1 VHHRP
6 VGPPFTARL
15 TGALTRW
22 GLLLRGSLRYRTGRL
37 VLGGAMILGVTALV
51 LTIPVVSGRDDGTP
65 TVALDA
71 SSSASPAADGSS
83 PVVMGVDG
91 QPLRSA
97 AFAGAIASGTTS
109 SDVTAASG
117 TTQRGSGTTSS
128 DGSPGTTSS
137 RASSQGASG
146 GGAGD
151 TVDAPAPGPSSSGGP
166 ASSGTSS
173 SPGSSADSSLSGDDS
188 TGSPISGSDSPPS
201 SEPTGSG
208 SGGTAPSPASV
219 PGAGEQVLALVN
231 DARARSGCDALVRDA
246 TLAATAQAHSAA
258 MRDRGFLS
266 LDDPINGSVL
276 DHGARAGMVAQGT
289 SDPAAVV
296 AGWLADATDRAAI
309 LDCGLDSMGVGV
321 ADGAGGPWWTQLLA

>member
-1 VHHRP
+1 MHHRP

-37 VLGGAMILGVTALV
+37 LLGAAMILGVTALM

-91 QPLRSA
+91 QPIRSA

-109 SDVTAASG
+109 SDITAAPG
-117 TTQRGSGTTSS
+117 TAQGGPGTTSS

-137 RASSQGASG
+137 RASAQGASG

-151 TVDAPAPGPSSSGGP
+151 TVGAPAPGASPSGGS

-173 SPGSSADSSLSGDDS
+173 SAGSSAGSSLSGNDS
-188 TGSPISGSDSPPS
+188 NGSPISGSDSPPS

-208 SGGTAPSPASV
+208 SGATPSPASV
-219 PGAGEQVLALVN
+219 PGAEEQVLALVN
-231 DARARSGCDALVRDA
+231 DARARSGCDALVSDA

-258 MRDRGFLS
+258 MRDRGFFS
-266 LDDPINGSVL
+266 LDDPVNGSVL
-276 DHGARAGMVAQGT
+276 DHGARAGMIAQGT

-296 AGWLADATDRAAI
+296 AGWLADDTDQAAI
-309 LDCGLDSMGVGV
+309 LDCGLESMGVGV
-321 ADGAGGPWWTQLLA
+321 ADGPGGPWWTQLFG

>member
-15 TGALTRW
+15 TGSLTRW

-37 VLGGAMILGVTALV
+37 LLGAAMILGVTALM
-51 LTIPVVSGRDDGTP
+51 LAIPVVSGRDDGTP
-65 TVALDA
+65 TVTLDA

-91 QPLRSA
+91 RPLRSA
-97 AFAGAIASGTTS
+97 AFAGAIASGSTTP
-109 SDVTAASG
+109 DVTAAPG
-117 TTQRGSGTTSS
+117 TAQGGSRTTSS
-128 DGSPGTTSS
+128 DGSPGTNSS
-137 RASSQGASG
+137 RASAQGAAG
-146 GGAGD
+146 GD
-151 TVDAPAPGPSSSGGP
+151 TVGAPAPGASSSGGS

-173 SPGSSADSSLSGDDS
+173 SAGSSADSSLSGNDS

-201 SEPTGSG
+201 SGPTGSG
-208 SGGTAPSPASV
+208 SGGTAASSASA
-219 PGAGEQVLALVN
+219 PGAEEQVLALVN
-231 DARARSGCDALVRDA
+231 DARARSGCDALVSDA

-266 LDDPINGSVL
+266 LDDPVNGSVL
-276 DHGARAGMVAQGT
+276 DHGARAGMIAQGT

-296 AGWLADATDRAAI
+296 AGWLADDTDRAAI
-309 LDCGLDSMGVGV
+309 LDCGLESMGVGV
-321 ADGAGGPWWTQLLA
+321 ADGPGGPWWTQLLA